1 MDPNEP
7 IRTGCFCPSAP
18 HEEDLYWLRDAD
30 HLPID
35 AGVAAAGAIATVGD
49 GNVGAVLIGAF
60 LRHGAI
66 RAWNLV
72 DEAGA
77 AVPINPGTVGERLTW
92 VKGGIELANAALE
105 RYVNAKTLAP
115 FALNTSRKRN
125 GSSSSGG
132 PTVRSTSRKTRS
144 SSARPAPSA

>member
-1 MDPNEP
+1 MDSNEP
-7 IRTGCFCPSAP
+7 VRTGCHCPNTP
-18 HEEDLYWLRDAD
+18 HDEDLFYLRDAD

-72 DEAGA
+72 DEGGA

-115 FALNTSRKRN
+115 FALGTSPRKN
-125 GSSSSGG
+125 GSSSNGG
-132 PTVRSTSRKTRS
+132 PTARSTSPKTRS